1 MGDIKINESYEGNVG
16 DGKRGIPNDYI
27 KELPACWHIYIYIY
41 DNMTD
46 INIYKSSNFN
56 LIQG

>member
-1 MGDIKINESYEGNVG
+1 MGHIKISELYEGNVG
-16 DGKRGIPNDYI
+16 DGKKGIPNDYI
-27 KELPACWHIYIYIY
+27 KELPACCHIYIYIY

-46 INIYKSSNFN
+46 IYRSSNFN

>member
-1 MGDIKINESYEGNVG
+1 MGHIKISELYEGNVG
-16 DGKRGIPNDYI
+16 DGKKGIPNDYI
-27 KELPACWHIYIYIY
+27 KELPACCHIYIY

-46 INIYKSSNFN
+46 IYRSSNFN